1 MITKLIFQILK
12 ALTNT
17 CFNMH
22 ILFSN
27 QSYSISSPTV
37 LYCYNHM
44 YRRLTN
50 SILFCRL
57 THRCII
63 VYDISCNFHCPFLD
77 ITFHKNSPHS
87 LLFYNLCGEIFMYVY
102 IEGFLI
108 KHGHLCQCVCY
119 LSQLICSFFDSNTQ
133 TAIYIIIPLTF
144 PIL

>member
-1 MITKLIFQILK
+1 
-12 ALTNT
+12 
-17 CFNMH
+17 
-22 ILFSN
+22 
-27 QSYSISSPTV
+27 
-37 LYCYNHM
+37 M

-57 THRCII
+57 THRCIV

-108 KHGHLCQCVCY
+108 KPGHLCQCVCY

-133 TAIYIIIPLTF
+133 TAIYKRTLLDLFFVPIISKHFHFFYKLIYFQLSEHF
-144 PIL
+144 L